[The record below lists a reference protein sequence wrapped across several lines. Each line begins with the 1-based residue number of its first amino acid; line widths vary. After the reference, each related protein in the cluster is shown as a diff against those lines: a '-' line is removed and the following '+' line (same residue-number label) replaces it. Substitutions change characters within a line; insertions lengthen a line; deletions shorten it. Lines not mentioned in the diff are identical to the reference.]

1 MQLVVNVDGDP
12 PRHRRRRERDG
23 CLGVRL
29 VIGRRWRQFS
39 AVVED
44 FFSKCGGTAAPAPL
58 EDPSAGSEHTFMK
71 AAHGSASVDFCLGE
85 GGRPGVVCLLWVGQ
99 ARVCGL
105 SAFYIWVGLSVVS
118 AHAPRPVGL
127 LTWAASLM
135 IHSVYYFPES
145 HWPCLPDVLSFLDV
159 SCTQPSHFV
168 DYAVVRCVWNLYA
181 AVCFRLS

>member
-39 AVVED
+39 AVED

-85 GGRPGVVCLLWVGQ
+85 GGRPGVVYCG
-99 ARVCGL
+99 RDRHVC
-105 SAFYIWVGLSVVS
+105 
-118 AHAPRPVGL
+118 
-127 LTWAASLM
+127 AASL
-135 IHSVYYFPES
+135 HSISGWV
-145 HWPCLPDVLSFLDV
+145 LPLSPRTLR
-159 SCTQPSHFV
+159 
-168 DYAVVRCVWNLYA
+168 A
-181 AVCFRLS
+181 RLAYLLGRRA